1 MSAAADEPPAVPPAA
16 PLEDDASTYEGA
28 KAIAT
33 AHIKAGAFDAAAE
46 AYGAAL
52 LLAPAAAQRAIILAN
67 RAHAT

>member
-1 MSAAADEPPAVPPAA
+1 
-16 PLEDDASTYEGA
+16 LEDDASTYEGA

-67 RAHAT
+67 RAHTTWGAKRSWTARRVWS